1 MNSGLLK
8 FSQNQLRDYSSVFS
22 RSAVETMLQGDY
34 SILEYKIGR
43 YDIGWKK
50 KKNATYLQYVK
61 HIYKVIES
69 SYQNEYVYKNAFLN
83 AWLFKEIGSS
93 QSKIFSEFRV
103 GNAIA
108 DLAMFNGISKAFEI
122 KSELDSD
129 KRLKLQI
136 ENYKK
141 AFNEVY
147 LVVPESKY
155 AYYKSQDKSIGII
168 TYNKQNKDF
177 DLAREAKTN
186 FNICASTIM
195 HILKTAEYK
204 AIIKSYYG
212 QLPSMTSFTMF
223 DKCFGLLSKIPTE
236 ELNTLF
242 VEQMKKRAIH
252 NSFSQ
257 RYNKELN
264 QLCLALNLD
273 RNNRD
278 KLIKSLQKPINS

>member
-1 MNSGLLK
+1 MNSGLH
-8 FSQNQLRDYSSVFS
+8 SYNQNQLRDYSSVFS
-22 RSAVETMLQGDY
+22 RNAVKSMLQGDC
-34 SILEYKIGR
+34 SALEYKVDR
-43 YDIGWKK
+43 YDGRWKE
-50 KKNATYLQYVK
+50 KKNATYLQYIK
-61 HIYKVIES
+61 HIYKIIES
-69 SYQNEYVYKNAFLN
+69 NYQNEYVYKNSFLN
-83 AWLFKEIGSS
+83 AWLLKEVGTT

-136 ENYKK
+136 DNYKK
-141 AFNEVY
+141 VFNEVY

-168 TYNKQNKDF
+168 TYHKQKKDF
-177 DLAREAKTN
+177 ELAREAKPN
-186 FNICASTIM
+186 YNICVNTIM
-195 HILKTAEYK
+195 HILHTSEYK
-204 AIIKSYYG
+204 ALVKSYFG
-212 QLPSMTSFTMF
+212 QLPEMTSFTMF
-223 DKCFGLLSKIPTE
+223 DTCFTLLKKIPTK

-242 VEQMKKRAIH
+242 IEQMKKRSIH

-278 KLIKSLQKPINS
+278 KLIQSLQKPINS